1 MRSKKFIAPALLIVL
16 TGTLLVQL
24 PLAIADRSSVYEWFN
39 PIIDV
44 RDVLVRRYV
53 IEPDQEKMQ
62 QLMIEG
68 MITALDDPHTT
79 YIPPQ
84 RRADFERQMHG
95 TYVGIGAEVNI
106 IDGYLTIISPMD
118 GSPALEAGVL
128 AGDTVL
134 EIEGEST
141 LNKPIQESIDRLLG
155 EPGTPVNIRVRHI
168 DGTEQDFTIVRR
180 RIVTTTVRGLVRN
193 GEQWV
198 HCLDEQLGLAYIRIN
213 QFTMSTRE
221 ELHNVLENLQRRNLN
236 GLVLDLRDNP
246 GGSLGAAVHVAD
258 LFIESGPVVSVR
270 DRNGEGETYQARRD
284 GTLPDFPMVILVNG
298 GSASASEIV
307 SGALQEAGRAKVLG
321 TRTFG
326 KGSVQ
331 EVRELPFDQGTLKYT
346 AAHYHLP
353 SGRNLNRLPDS
364 EVWGVDPDPGF
375 VMPIEDSDYRAMVLA
390 RREFE
395 IIRDAD
401 NGTPQCISAAWTRE
415 NLLDVQL
422 AAAIESL
429 SARVS
434 GEPWPQPGGDSD
446 PTLVAFDQEL
456 RRAADE
462 RVRLL
467 TRLGVVE
474 RRIGELQDISAEA
487 GRQALLPGDVDLQ
500 AGTITVRDR
509 HGNVIGEYRIE
520 GGDMNL
526 ALQSMRLTPVSEVT
540 E

>member
-1 MRSKKFIAPALLIVL
+1 MRSKKYIAPALLIVL

-24 PLAIADRSSVYEWFN
+24 PMAIADRSSVYEWFN

-53 IEPDQEKMQ
+53 TEPDQERMQ

-68 MITALDDPHTT
+68 MISALDDPHTS
-79 YIPPQ
+79 YIPPA
-84 RRADFERQMHG
+84 RRADFDRQMLG

-106 IDGYLTIISPMD
+106 VDGYLTIISPMD
-118 GSPALEAGVL
+118 GSPALEAGIL

-134 EIEGEST
+134 EIEGET
-141 LNKPIQESIDRLLG
+141 TFNKPIQESIDRLLG
-155 EPGTPVNIRVRHI
+155 EPGTPVRVLVRHS
-168 DGTEQDFTIVRR
+168 DGTEQQLTIVRR

-193 GEQWV
+193 GEQWR
-198 HCLDEQLGLAYIRIN
+198 HCLDEELGLAYIRIN

-221 ELHNVLENLQRRNLN
+221 ELHSTLETLNRRNLN

-258 LFIESGPVVSVR
+258 LFIDSGPVVSVR
-270 DRNGEGETYQARRD
+270 DRNGQGETYQARSE
-284 GTLPDFPMVILVNG
+284 GTLPEFPIIILVNG
-298 GSASASEIV
+298 ASASASEIV
-307 SGALQEAGRAKVLG
+307 SGALQENGRAKVLG

-375 VMPIEDSDYRAMVLA
+375 VMPVEDSDYRAMVLA

-395 IIRDAD
+395 IIREGD
-401 NGTPQCISAAWTRE
+401 NSTPQCIDAAWVHEHLMDT
-415 NLLDVQL
+415 QL
-422 AAAIESL
+422 AAAIETL
-429 SARVS
+429 AARVR
-434 GEPWPQPGGDSD
+434 GEPWPRPGGDSD
-446 PTLVAFDQEL
+446 PSIVAFDQEL
-456 RRAADE
+456 RRIADE

-467 TRLGVVE
+467 QRLVMVDQ
-474 RRIGELQDISAEA
+474 RLGELQNLASEA
-487 GRQALLPGDVDLQ
+487 GRQPLLPGDVDLH
-500 AGTITVRDR
+500 AGTVTVRDR
-509 HGNVIGEYRIE
+509 HGNVIGEYRID

-526 ALQSMRLTPVSEVT
+526 ALQSMRLTPVE